1 MTHKLGVFWA
11 VMHRRAQDYA
21 YMSALLPPVVKIQD
35 GGPNDYA
42 WVRAN
47 LPGAL
52 VLARDWAL
60 GEQKE
65 DMRRAP
71 IETGRRHAQ
80 EWNAHAERLG
90 FDRAHTLVLGINEPE
105 VWHDFSC
112 VPYTVAFL
120 DECTRLGLRAG
131 ALQLSVG
138 WPANRGPDT
147 PPDWTPFEPVREAI
161 ARGGHALVLHEYWAQ
176 AGPGEQWG
184 WWAGRALRCPWD
196 VPIVIGECG
205 MDVYVKDGG
214 VPHHRRGWQAWVSA
228 DVYGRQVGD
237 YVRRLNSDRRVLGV
251 CPFLTDYANAEWQS
265 FDTEPAASALL
276 TFGKSPSAD
285 NPNVYVPIVQVP
297 AGDLFERV
305 MEFVSSWE
313 GAFQANPED
322 HGNWTG
328 GRKGVGELRGT
339 KYGISAASYPHL
351 DIVNLTRAEANAI
364 YRRDYWQASGAN
376 NLAWPA
382 CLLMMDTAVLHGVGT
397 AKAWAAATGL
407 NAWRMAA
414 KRLET
419 YTKLDNWPTFGAGWV
434 RRTAALLAAM
444 GEVT

>member
-11 VMHRRAQDYA
+11 VMHRRPQDYA

-120 DECTRLGLRAG
+120 DECTRLGLCAG

-138 WPANRGPDT
+138 WPANKP
-147 PPDWTPFEPVREAI
+147 
-161 ARGGHALVLHEYWAQ
+161 
-176 AGPGEQWG
+176 
-184 WWAGRALRCPWD
+184 
-196 VPIVIGECG
+196 
-205 MDVYVKDGG
+205 
-214 VPHHRRGWQAWVSA
+214 
-228 DVYGRQVGD
+228 
-237 YVRRLNSDRRVLGV
+237 RRVH
-251 CPFLTDYANAEWQS
+251 
-265 FDTEPAASALL
+265 
-276 TFGKSPSAD
+276 
-285 NPNVYVPIVQVP
+285 
-297 AGDLFERV
+297 
-305 MEFVSSWE
+305 SS
-313 GAFQANPED
+313 
-322 HGNWTG
+322 
-328 GRKGVGELRGT
+328 RK
-339 KYGISAASYPHL
+339 
-351 DIVNLTRAEANAI
+351 
-364 YRRDYWQASGAN
+364 
-376 NLAWPA
+376 
-382 CLLMMDTAVLHGVGT
+382 
-397 AKAWAAATGL
+397 AT
-407 NAWRMAA
+407 
-414 KRLET
+414 
-419 YTKLDNWPTFGAGWV
+419 V
-434 RRTAALLAAM
+434 
-444 GEVT
+444 